1 MQRLM
6 RPVFCGSYAHTLCGS
21 PVWSL
26 VSRAAFHGNV
36 LCVVLCVLCVGLV
49 QPPRASLDPRIVHV
63 LCAGLFRRSY
73 ARTLLSFL
81 TSRDFRGG
89 RVFEE
94 CLMRAYATS
103 YAHSKS
109 LMRLMH
115 VFCRLLLGWIFSF
128 KKSNIFNIFLINPL
142 VAYRIP

>member
-36 LCVVLCVLCVGLV
+36 LCVVLCVLCVGLA
-49 QPPRASLDPRIVHV
+49 QPPRASLDPRILHI

-73 ARTLLSFL
+73 ARRLLGTLISPDV
-81 TSRDFRGG
+81 RPG

-94 CLMRAYATS
+94 CLRRVLCDVLCEP
-103 YAHSKS
+103 YAHSQS
-109 LMRLMH
+109 LMRSYARLTPFFLNRF
-115 VFCRLLLGWIFSF
+115 FCC
-128 KKSNIFNIFLINPL
+128 
-142 VAYRIP
+142 

>member
-36 LCVVLCVLCVGLV
+36 LCVVLCVLCVGLA
-49 QPPRASLDPRIVHV
+49 QLPRASLDPRILHI

-73 ARTLLSFL
+73 ARRLLGTLISPDV
-81 TSRDFRGG
+81 RPG

-94 CLMRAYATS
+94 CLGRALCDVLCAS
-103 YAHSKS
+103 YAHSKG

-115 VFCRLLLGWIFSF
+115 VLCRFCLRSFFLLNTVAKNTPW
-128 KKSNIFNIFLINPL
+128 PL
-142 VAYRIP
+142 WEF